1 MALRVNENGTI
12 RTLGGESV
20 DFIAYRG
27 STGTNPFGTDE
38 YPSFLYKELVF
49 DNLVDGVMYS
59 KDITFPFTPTL
70 AVIFPANGGN
80 SRMMDTLRLYQGEGF
95 ECNIGSSNF
104 KAGYFFSVAHG
115 GYGFYLQG
123 TSLTVKFR
131 VDHAPAIPKAYL
143 NANIFIIGGSY

>member
-27 STGTNPFGTDE
+27 STGTNPYGSDE

-49 DNLVDGVMYS
+49 DNLVANKMYS
-59 KDITFPFTPTL
+59 KDITFPFAPRL
-70 AVIFPANGGN
+70 AVIISASNATPNMG
-80 SRMMDTLRLYQGEGF
+80 DTLRLYQGEGF
-95 ECNIGSSNF
+95 ESNTGSSYS
-104 KAGYFFSVAHG
+104 KAGRFFSEG
-115 GYGFYLQG
+115 NNGYGFYLNG
-123 TSLTVKFR
+123 TTLTVKYR
-131 VDHAPAIPKAYL
+131 TNSVPYIPKCYF

>member
-1 MALRVNENGTI
+1 MAIRVNENGTI

-27 STGTNPFGTDE
+27 STGTNPYGSDE

-49 DNLVDGVMYS
+49 DITAGVMHS
-59 KDITFPFTPTL
+59 KDITFPFAPTL
-70 AVIFPANGGN
+70 AVIMPASGANAFMN
-80 SRMMDTLRLYQGEGF
+80 HTLRLYQGEGF
-95 ECNIGSSNF
+95 ESNTGSTIA
-104 KAGYFFSVAHG
+104 KAGSFFSEANN

-123 TSLTVKFR
+123 TTLTVKFR
-131 VDHAPAIPKAYL
+131 KNNLPTIPKVYL